1 MLDKL
6 PIWTRAHVFWI
17 VICETWKLAVMAT
30 LPVPQREEYLRQHVS
45 ENLKQPTLAVA
56 HDLNAGRK
64 PYESVHAIV
73 DAAIQAKVPEFLSS
87 RTA

>member
-6 PIWTRAHVFWI
+6 PIWTRAHVLWI
-17 VICETWKLAVMAT
+17 AICESWKIAVVAT
-30 LPVPQREEYLRQHVS
+30 LPLSARQEYVRQHVS

-56 HDLNAGRK
+56 HDLSAGRK
-64 PYESVHAIV
+64 SYELVHAII
-73 DAAIQAKVPEFLSS
+73 DAAIEAKVPEFLSS